1 MNGEP
6 VYIDASAAVKLLI
19 PERETTALRRELE
32 GSATVVSSELLE
44 VEMACTLRR
53 RAAAVPSRIPA
64 LVRNFVLVPMTSS
77 IRKRAMEAWK
87 PPQRALDA
95 LHLATALE
103 LALDD
108 LVLVSYDADQIAAA
122 AAEGLAVACPA

>member
-1 MNGEP
+1 VNGEP
-6 VYIDASAAVKLLI
+6 VYIDASAAVKLLV

-32 GSATVVSSELLE
+32 GSGTVVSSELLE

-64 LVRNFVLVPMTSS
+64 LVRNFALVPMTSS

-87 PPQRALDA
+87 PPQRTLDA

-108 LVLVSYDADQIAAA
+108 LVLVSYDADQLAAA
-122 AAEGLAVACPA
+122 AAEGLAVASPA